1 MDNKEKTKDENMFQE
16 GDFSFPFEKCEKMA
30 EMIRTYCAGEG
41 RKADC
46 CSMMKKMMGW
56 GGGEEKT
63 RKKEE
68 TGEKN
73 L

>member
-1 MDNKEKTKDENMFQE
+1 MDNKQKTKYEKMFQE

-41 RKADC
+41 GMAEC
-46 CSMMKKMMGW
+46 CSMMRKMMGRDK
-56 GGGEEKT
+56 GKQTT
-63 RKKEE
+63 RKREQ

>member
-1 MDNKEKTKDENMFQE
+1 MDHNQKTKHEKMFQE
-16 GDFSFPFEKCEKMA
+16 GDFPFPFEKCEKMA

-41 RKADC
+41 RMADC

-56 GGGEEKT
+56 GEEQTT
-63 RKKEE
+63 RKKEQTE
-68 TGEKN
+68 EKK